1 MSELGIYNV
10 SFSPEM
16 NAKIDNIRDYLG
28 SLSPVVYTYAQ
39 YQKIDLDMSIKLN
52 TEQIKQTSRIG
63 NYLDLYQDNKHFYFF
78 ITKANWTAKN
88 TVSLDISLDTVNTF
102 ADDFSFSEKTHIIR
116 EHRNRYT
123 NNSKF
128 IPGASQLIEI
138 VDAVDE
144 GVSGTVQYKQSDD
157 AIYTENEYTS
167 QPWYLLYRN
176 LATGSAVEAILLPK
190 TKIPFNAPASQMVKY
205 DTTNMPTGI
214 HYITLGDNSEETL
227 ITFKIGDNNKN
238 ISLGSFWNNNKIEV
252 LTYTVIS
259 GTGGSRSISVRILI
273 NKDGKLVYRD
283 LGNTGT
289 ITIFKGIKY
298 RTGSSYLD
306 KIADINNL
314 PATSYGGSSTGTIQY
329 SKELADIDRTDS
341 KIIKLIELPYCPVRI
356 YWDQDLTMHLP
367 ENWTITA
374 ENFLKPNSPEVELGQ
389 TILENYDL
397 GLDHIV
403 KTTPTVLNT
412 IAKQNY
418 KNTVLTLDVVDTPF
432 RITDPKLKHS
442 SLSTFKLSYD
452 SYAIPVALERLDMT
466 QPSGIFTNIP
476 TLSVE
481 FKPSNSITSNLAFR
495 ANFST
500 KYTMD
505 SDYANILVAT
515 RNNEA
520 PLYNSA
526 YLDYLRTGYNYDRK
540 AQTTQNITSWVGAT
554 ASIIGS
560 IASIA
565 KAATGNVL
573 GAIAAASLTA
583 SAISNLASTI
593 GSTIT
598 GEQSLKA
605 KLDSL
610 QAQANTIRA
619 SDDLNLLNWY
629 NENKLHIVR
638 YQASPAVITLMEDL
652 FHYCGYAT
660 ERRGIPTMNNRIW
673 FDYIQCEPVFKEELS
688 TTYDRYLDDIKAR
701 YSAGITVYH
710 RYNGEYD
717 FEQQYQNWERSL
729 F

>member
-63 NYLDLYQDNKHFYFF
+63 NYLDLYQDGKHFYFF
-78 ITKANWTAKN
+78 ITKANWTAQN

-128 IPGASQLIEI
+128 IPGASQLIEV

-157 AIYTENEYTS
+157 VIYTENEYTS
-167 QPWYLLYRN
+167 QPWYLLYKN
-176 LATGSAVEAILLPK
+176 VVSGTGIEAVLLPK
-190 TKIPFNAPASQMVKY
+190 NKIPFNAPASQIVRYMTVA
-205 DTTNMPTGI
+205 DIPAGI
-214 HYITLGDNSEETL
+214 HYATLADNSAET
-227 ITFKIGDNNKN
+227 TFVFNSGNNTRT
-238 ISLGSFWNNNKIEV
+238 ISLGSDWNGNKIEAV
-252 LTYTVIS
+252 VYSVVNNVIQ
-259 GTGGSRSISVRILI
+259 IRILM
-273 NKDGKLVYRD
+273 NKNGKLVYRD
-283 LGNTGT
+283 VGTGS

-298 RTGSSYLD
+298 RT
-306 KIADINNL
+306 N
-314 PATSYGGSSTGTIQY
+314 TGTYLTDLNAIHNLTATYYPGSGGEGIIQY

-341 KIIKLIELPYCPVRI
+341 KLIKLIELPYCPVRI

-367 ENWTITA
+367 EGWSITA
-374 ENFLKPNSPEVELGQ
+374 DNFLKPNNPEVELGQ

-418 KNTVLTLDVVDTPF
+418 KNTVLTLDVVDTPV

-540 AQTTQNITSWVGAT
+540 AQTTQNTVSWIGAT

-560 IASIA
+560 IASLA

-673 FDYIQCEPVFKEELS
+673 FDYLQCEPVFKEELS

-701 YSAGITVYH
+701 YSAGITVFH